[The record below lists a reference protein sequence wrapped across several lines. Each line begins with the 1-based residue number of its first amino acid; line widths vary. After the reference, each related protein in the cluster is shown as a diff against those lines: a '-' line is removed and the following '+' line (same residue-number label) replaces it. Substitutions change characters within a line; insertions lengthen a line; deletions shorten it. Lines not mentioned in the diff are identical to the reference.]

1 MRIHILFLFS
11 LLFLISCNSIEDLSM
26 KGQPEVRFKGL
37 NKGEIELDLMVQIT
51 NPNSQSFKVK
61 DASFDI
67 YVNDQK
73 MGQSKMVESIKIEGN
88 STKEYAFPMSVKLNG
103 EDLSLSLVLNTLFQ
117 KRIKLK
123 IDGSIKAGNFF
134 INQRFP
140 VEWEDNVNL

>member
-1 MRIHILFLFS
+1 MRIYILFLFS
-11 LLFLISCNSIEDLSM
+11 LLSLISCNSIEDLSI

-37 NKGEIELDLMVQIT
+37 NKGEIELDLMVQIS

-61 DASFDI
+61 EASFDI

-73 MGQSKMVESIKIEGN
+73 MGRSKMIESIKIEGN
-88 STKEYAFPMSVKLNG
+88 STKEYAFPMAVKLNG

-123 IDGSIKAGNFF
+123 IDGNIKAGNFF

>member
-1 MRIHILFLFS
+1 MRIYFLFLLS
-11 LLFLISCNSIEDLSM
+11 LLFLTSCTGIEDLSM
-26 KGQPEVRFKGL
+26 QGQPDVRIKGL
-37 NKGEIELDLMVQIT
+37 KKGEIELDLIVQIT

-73 MGQSKMVESIKIEGN
+73 MGHSKMVESIKIDGN
-88 STKEYAFPMSVKLNG
+88 STKEYAFPMAVKLNG
-103 EDLSLSLVLNTLFQ
+103 EDLSLSLILTTLFQ

-123 IDGSIKAGNFF
+123 LDGSIKAGNLF

-140 VEWEDNVNL
+140 VEWEDNVSL